1 MACVLV
7 ATVSATEER
16 DMIGLRQSDVSHDVL
31 KRATPAGIYLFIFR
45 LIYTYNDGYR
55 IIHLIIKS

>member
-16 DMIGLRQSDVSHDVL
+16 DMIGLRQSDVSNDVL
-31 KRATPAGIYLFIFR
+31 KRATPAGIYLILYLFLGYFIHR
-45 LIYTYNDGYR
+45 MTDLE
-55 IIHLIIKS
+55 LII

>member
-7 ATVSATEER
+7 ATVSAAEER

-31 KRATPAGIYLFIFR
+31 KRATPAGICLFIYYF
-45 LIYTYNDGYR
+45 YY
-55 IIHLIIKS
+55 IIFIAPCIIVIAEE

>member
-16 DMIGLRQSDVSHDVL
+16 DMIGLRQSDVSNDVL
-31 KRATPAGIYLFIFR
+31 KRATPAGICLFIYLFV
-45 LIYTYNDGYR
+45 GYFKHR
-55 IIHLIIKS
+55 MKDLELII